1 MATGSFIKKEI
12 AEHGVAVGAL
22 VIGVLLALFVTLARQ
37 QNQEFSISPLDILSY
52 ALFTF
57 IPLAAF
63 ILGNRLIVR
72 DYHSKAYLFTESLP
86 VRRFT
91 PVFIKYCAGAFVV
104 VGLMLITLYMAASY
118 ASAIDSIT
126 PSYFALLALK
136 TGSLALLYWAVV
148 FAISL
153 SGHLRLVLYV
163 ILFGAVYYLL
173 ASSSVDVSDFGPFA
187 LLLDG
192 TLVYERVEIPK
203 QALIETWALIGAF
216 TVIGFF
222 IALWHEGSMA
232 EVIARPMARRD
243 YLLASFLIAAFLTL
257 LTLLDETPSPDPFP
271 IATQHRLDDNLHN
284 VTVAYLDPNLK
295 AAAEPVLEALVDDIT
310 SLQSRIGPL
319 VLPPSYVVHDGDI
332 ATWEFIA
339 ERADGPLVYGN
350 LEDADHYD
358 RVVFRTTVLHQL
370 LLDVSRGRAVFEHYH
385 WFLDGYTRLITEA
398 NTTASTLAQRSENHH
413 ELMARALISLD
424 VLGNNVDLIYQW
436 QTIADKIGYAS
447 AEALAYSALDYLS
460 TVSGESAIDELA
472 MRWLA
477 YPFEA
482 DSRAAIKRWLVNVPT
497 EFESVTGITWTEFS
511 QGWQDALRD
520 AGTQREVATFVEAMP
535 YRMAAV
541 NIVNDPLLGPILMGS
556 LATDKQTLPAIDEES
571 ALQYVRQDVYE
582 DTDVSTTDNEPT
594 NIEPSECVL
603 NYTPAS
609 PFDTEMDFV
618 FNDFTIS
625 DCQGEA
631 KTLWEYGPVGPGDRL
646 YMTVEVR
653 TPAFHQPIRLHA
665 ERVTAP

>member
-1 MATGSFIKKEI
+1 M
-12 AEHGVAVGAL
+12 
-22 VIGVLLALFVTLARQ
+22 
-37 QNQEFSISPLDILSY
+37 
-52 ALFTF
+52 
-57 IPLAAF
+57 
-63 ILGNRLIVR
+63 
-72 DYHSKAYLFTESLP
+72 
-86 VRRFT
+86 
-91 PVFIKYCAGAFVV
+91 
-104 VGLMLITLYMAASY
+104 
-118 ASAIDSIT
+118 
-126 PSYFALLALK
+126 
-136 TGSLALLYWAVV
+136 
-148 FAISL
+148 
-153 SGHLRLVLYV
+153 
-163 ILFGAVYYLL
+163 
-173 ASSSVDVSDFGPFA
+173 
-187 LLLDG
+187 
-192 TLVYERVEIPK
+192 
-203 QALIETWALIGAF
+203 
-216 TVIGFF
+216 
-222 IALWHEGSMA
+222 
-232 EVIARPMARRD
+232 
-243 YLLASFLIAAFLTL
+243 
-257 LTLLDETPSPDPFP
+257 
-271 IATQHRLDDNLHN
+271 
-284 VTVAYLDPNLK
+284 
-295 AAAEPVLEALVDDIT
+295 
-310 SLQSRIGPL
+310 
-319 VLPPSYVVHDGDI
+319 
-332 ATWEFIA
+332 
-339 ERADGPLVYGN
+339 
-350 LEDADHYD
+350 
-358 RVVFRTTVLHQL
+358 
-370 LLDVSRGRAVFEHYH
+370 
-385 WFLDGYTRLITEA
+385 
-398 NTTASTLAQRSENHH
+398 
-413 ELMARALISLD
+413 
-424 VLGNNVDLIYQW
+424 LGNNVDLIYQW